1 MSSSLRV
8 LIVEDSE
15 YDAQLL
21 VYELRQGGYVPVYE
35 RVDNCE
41 AMASALDRQEWDL
54 VIADY
59 VMPHFSGLD
68 ALKLVQDRGIDI
80 PFIIVSGKIGE
91 EVAVQAMKAG
101 AHDYLLKDNLT
112 RLNFAIDRELREAA
126 VRRERRLAEE
136 ELAATQQQLFQ
147 AQKME
152 AEQRFIKAFKS
163 SSISQTI
170 EALNSGQY
178 IDVNERFER
187 LTGYRRQE
195 VIGRTPEE
203 LHLWAKP
210 EKLLDAMDLLKT
222 KGEIRD
228 YEYELRTKTGKTRF
242 VSLSAVVISL
252 NDEPCILASIT
263 DVTERKQTE
272 ERLHLAQKMEAVG
285 QLAGG
290 MAHELNN
297 QLTIIHTCM
306 DLHAQRFPLDNFVY
320 DTFMNIRKAT
330 EKSANLTRQLLLFG
344 RRQPQFKTPV
354 NLNQV
359 IKDNLEMLDRL
370 IGEHITI
377 KYDLEPGLWTVYA
390 DSASLDQLLVNLVL
404 NARDA
409 MHKGGTLTI
418 KPKNVKLNK
427 ERLEHSEYSK
437 PGRYVCLTVSDTGS
451 GIDKQILPHIFEPF
465 FTTKEQG
472 RGTGLG
478 LSVVYGIIKEHGG
491 YINVKSTARRGTT
504 FRIFLP
510 AFEFHAQPVKATG
523 DAERPEQLRGH
534 GEKILLVEDDR
545 DLMSLTR
552 DLLEDNNYTV
562 HPCRCAS
569 DAESVFKREKEPFNL
584 LISDLILP
592 DGRGSDLARLLR
604 QSDPSLAV
612 LLVSGYTND
621 RADLE
626 RIKESGL
633 YFQSKP
639 YNAGT
644 LLRKVHEVL
653 NIPSSVKA
661 HET

>member
-1 MSSSLRV
+1 MSVSLRV

-15 YDAQLL
+15 NDAQLL
-21 VYELRQGGYVPVYE
+21 VYELRQGGYDPAYE
-35 RVDNCE
+35 RVDTCE
-41 AMASALDRQEWDL
+41 AMANALDSQEWDL

-59 VMPHFSGLD
+59 VMPHFSGLE
-68 ALKLVQDRGIDI
+68 ALKLVQDRGLDI

-91 EVAVQAMKAG
+91 DVAVQAMKAG

-126 VRRERRLAEE
+126 VRRERRLAEA

-147 AQKME
+147 AQKLE

-163 SSISQTI
+163 SSIGQTI

-178 IDVNERFER
+178 IDVNERFEQ

-195 VIGRTPEE
+195 VVGHTPEE
-203 LHLWAKP
+203 LNLWAKP
-210 EKLLDAMDLLKT
+210 EKLLEAMELLKT
-222 KGEIRD
+222 IGEIRD
-228 YEYELRTKTGKTRF
+228 YEYELRTKTGKIRF

-252 NDEPCILASIT
+252 NDEQCILASIT

-297 QLTIIHTCM
+297 QLTIIQTCM

-320 DTFMNIRKAT
+320 DTFSYIRKAT
-330 EKSANLTRQLLLFG
+330 EKSAHLTRQLLLFG
-344 RRQPQFKTPV
+344 RRQPQFKAPV

-370 IGEHITI
+370 IGEDIII
-377 KYDLEPGLWTVYA
+377 KYSFEPSLWTVYA
-390 DSASLDQLLVNLVL
+390 DPASLDQVIVNLVL

-427 ERLEHSEYSK
+427 ERLEHAGYSK

-451 GIDKQILPHIFEPF
+451 GIDKQVLSHIFEPF

-478 LSVVYGIIKEHGG
+478 LSVVYGIIKEHDG
-491 YINVKSTARRGTT
+491 YVNVKSTARRGTT

-510 AFEFHAQPVKATG
+510 AFEFHAQPVQAT
-523 DAERPEQLRGH
+523 ESPEHPEQLRGH
-534 GEKILLVEDDR
+534 GEKILLVEDDH

-552 DLLEDNNYTV
+552 DLLADNNYTV

-569 DAESVFKREKEPFNL
+569 DAESVFKEKGSFNL
-584 LISDLILP
+584 LISDLVLP

-604 QSDPSLAV
+604 QSSPSLAV
-612 LLVSGYTND
+612 ILVSGYTDD

-633 YFQSKP
+633 CFQPKP
-639 YNAGT
+639 YTAGT
-644 LLRKVHEVL
+644 LLRKVREVL
-653 NIPSSVKA
+653 TSPV
-661 HET
+661 HETQKHR